1 MTANRLLDNKKTLK
15 KNDPQAPLI
24 LVVEDDEALREAL
37 LDTLE
42 MAGYNVL
49 EADNGRAALEQLAA
63 DEAFEI
69 DIVISD
75 VQMPKMDGHQLLKQI
90 KRQYDIPV
98 LLMTAYGTISKAI
111 EAMKDGAVDYLVKPF
126 EAEVLVSVVSRY
138 VGKSIDDHHMI
149 AESVPMQKIS
159 QLAKRVAASDATVMI
174 GGSSGTGKEVLARFI
189 HNHSSRANKPFVAIN
204 CAAIPENMLE
214 ATLFGYEK
222 GAFTGA
228 YKASSGKFEQAQGGT
243 LLLDEISEMDL
254 GLQAKLLRVLQE
266 KEVERLGGQELI
278 PLDVRVLATSN
289 RNMMQQVKENKFR
302 EDLYYRLNV
311 FPISL
316 PDLKDRPEDILPLS
330 NHMINKIAKQNG
342 CEIPEI
348 SDSAAQKLSN
358 HSWPGNIRE
367 MDNVIQ
373 RAFIL
378 HMDNVITPEDIPLE
392 IAGAVENCSDSM
404 TMSNDRE
411 VGESNIAQSG
421 FVPHPVTATDDKI
434 TESQVTPGG
443 NLNDELRSREFD
455 KILEILHL
463 TMGNRKMAA
472 EKLGISQR
480 TLRYKM
486 AKMRENG
493 ITIPG
498 GFGAKTA

>member
-1 MTANRLLDNKKTLK
+1 MKSCNTILK
-15 KNDPQAPLI
+15 QTETPLI
-24 LVVEDDEALREAL
+24 LVVEDDDALREAL
-37 LDTLE
+37 CDTLE
-42 MAGYNVL
+42 MAGYNIL
-49 EADNGRAALEQLAA
+49 EADNGKMALDHLSQGSGP
-63 DEAFEI
+63 EI
-69 DIVISD
+69 DMVISD

-90 KRQYDIPV
+90 KRHYDLPV

-138 VGKSIDDHHMI
+138 IGKTVEEHQMI
-149 AESVPMQKIS
+149 VESANMQNIARLTK
-159 QLAKRVAASDATVMI
+159 KVAASDATVMI

-189 HNHSSRANKPFVAIN
+189 HNNSSRARKPFVAIN
-204 CAAIPENMLE
+204 CAAIPDNMLE

-228 YKASSGKFEQAQGGT
+228 YKASAGKFEQAQGGT
-243 LLLDEISEMDL
+243 LLLDEISEMNL

-289 RNMMQQVKENKFR
+289 RNMHQQVQEHKFR
-302 EDLYYRLNV
+302 EDLFYRLNV

-316 PDLKDRPEDILPLS
+316 PDLKDRREDIIPLAK
-330 NHMINKIAKQNG
+330 HIINKIARQNA
-342 CEIPEI
+342 CEIPQIAPE
-348 SDSAAQKLSN
+348 AEQKLLN

-367 MDNVIQ
+367 LDNVIQ

-378 HMDNVITPEDIPLE
+378 HIDHLIT
-392 IAGAVENCSDSM
+392 
-404 TMSNDRE
+404 
-411 VGESNIAQSG
+411 
-421 FVPHPVTATDDKI
+421 TDDLSLEVVPAGISQQTQVVAPVNQVSAVK
-434 TESQVTPGG
+434 ESIASQPVSESISS
-443 NLNDELRSREFD
+443 LNDELKNREFD
-455 KILEILHL
+455 KILEILTM

-480 TLRYKM
+480 TLRYKL
-486 AKMRENG
+486 AKMRDNG
-493 ITIPG
+493 ITVPG

>member
-1 MTANRLLDNKKTLK
+1 MIGNKK
-15 KNDPQAPLI
+15 NNPQAPLI

-37 LDTLE
+37 VDTLE
-42 MAGYNVL
+42 MGGYNVL
-49 EADNGRAALEQLAA
+49 EADNGRSALEHLAQDKQA
-63 DEAFEI
+63 EI

-90 KRQYDIPV
+90 KRQYDLPV

-138 VGKSIDDHHMI
+138 AGKSIEDHQMI
-149 AESVPMQKIS
+149 AQSAAMQQIA
-159 QLAKRVAASDATVMI
+159 QLSKRVAASDATVMI
-174 GGSSGTGKEVLARFI
+174 GGSSGTGKEVLARYI
-189 HNHSSRANKPFVAIN
+189 HKNSSRANKPFVAIN

-228 YKASSGKFEQAQGGT
+228 YKASAGKFEQAQGGT

-289 RNMMQQVKENKFR
+289 RNMMQQVKAHKFR
-302 EDLYYRLNV
+302 EDLFYRLNV
-311 FPISL
+311 FPITI
-316 PDLKDRPEDILPLS
+316 PDLKERKEDIIPLAE
-330 NHMINKIAKQNG
+330 HIINKVAKNNG
-342 CEIPEI
+342 MEIPQLSKDAEI
-348 SDSAAQKLSN
+348 KLIN

-378 HMDNVITPEDIPLE
+378 HIDHIITPDDIPMEMAADNVVVMEQTPLI
-392 IAGAVENCSDSM
+392 
-404 TMSNDRE
+404 
-411 VGESNIAQSG
+411 
-421 FVPHPVTATDDKI
+421 
-434 TESQVTPGG
+434 ESQAVASQTSNQSQPAATGSS
-443 NLNDELRSREFD
+443 LNDELRGREFD
-455 KILEILHL
+455 KILEILQM

-480 TLRYKM
+480 TLRYKL
-486 AKMRENG
+486 ARMREDG
-493 ITIPG
+493 IMVPG

>member
-1 MTANRLLDNKKTLK
+1 MNSWKKT
-15 KNDPQAPLI
+15 DPQAPLI

-37 LDTLE
+37 VDTLE
-42 MAGYNVL
+42 MGGYNVID
-49 EADNGRAALEQLAA
+49 ADNGRSALEHLAQ
-63 DEAFEI
+63 DESSEI

-90 KRQYDIPV
+90 KRHYDLPV

-138 VGKSIDDHHMI
+138 VGKTIEDHLMI
-149 AESVPMQKIS
+149 AESPAMLKIA
-159 QLAKRVAASDATVMI
+159 QLSKRVANSDATVMI
-174 GGSSGTGKEVLARFI
+174 GGSSGTGKEVLARYI
-189 HNHSSRANKPFVAIN
+189 HNNSGRADKPFVAIN

-228 YKASSGKFEQAQGGT
+228 YKASAGKFEQAQGGT

-289 RNMMQQVKENKFR
+289 RNMQQCVKDHKFR
-302 EDLYYRLNV
+302 EDLFYRLNV
-311 FPISL
+311 FPVVI
-316 PDLKDRPEDILPLS
+316 PDLKDRKEDILPLAE
-330 NHMINKIAKQNG
+330 HIINKMAKSNG
-342 CEIPEI
+342 CEIPKI
-348 SDSAAQKLSN
+348 SKEAELKLVN
-358 HSWPGNIRE
+358 HLWPGNIRE

-378 HMDNVITPEDIPLE
+378 HIDNVITPEDMPMESVAQDTPMISDAGQSTQA
-392 IAGAVENCSDSM
+392 IAE
-404 TMSNDRE
+404 
-411 VGESNIAQSG
+411 
-421 FVPHPVTATDDKI
+421 TAGHSANVISSIEAEQLLKAG
-434 TESQVTPGG
+434 S
-443 NLNDELRSREFD
+443 NLNAELRSREFD
-455 KILEILHL
+455 KILEILQI

-480 TLRYKM
+480 TLRYKL
-486 AKMRENG
+486 AKMRDNG
-493 ITIPG
+493 ISVPG